1 MAESQGQIKFD
12 ITADIASAKAR
23 LNELEKAMVAIES
36 SGAWLEVGRGLHA
49 QTSSLGGPGG
59 PLNEIANAIRKSRSE
74 LDELEK
80 RAQRFRRPSDDQE
93 DEKNKGFLSRLKQS
107 SQFLSRLKAD
117 IGKIVFPVAAA
128 FGIVRL
134 IEYLKDAREQSKRL
148 GEEYQKVGD
157 EFARQT
163 ARISASARGISDAQS
178 EALSRMASAQSAL
191 RSQMEK
197 DLDSLKGI
205 GQFWMSAFGI
215 DDGVASKAARIN
227 QAFADQTRRIASD
240 TQKEINARKEKEAAD
255 SAKKIADQAIQEA
268 KRAEDLKKEATL
280 AGLNEE
286 ERVRKKMELD
296 IAELQAKLRD
306 AKSNAE
312 KYSLDQQMAYVR
324 IIADAQL
331 KAIADA
337 EEAKRA
343 AEEAAY
349 MESMDRLR
357 EQAVEQAEQ
366 IKKALDSVITD
377 ATIKLN
383 GMLDTQKIEQ
393 GIDAITTT
401 LQRIASNT
409 AGGGY

>member
-1 MAESQGQIKFD
+1 LAEDAGQLKFKVL
-12 ITADIASAKAR
+12 ADIAQAKADLDR
-23 LNELEKAMVAIES
+23 LAKEATGIGSALSEGSQTAKGTQGFLARIRESAIS
-36 SGAWLEVGRGLHA
+36 VGRLREMF
-49 QTSSLGGPGG
+49 SR
-59 PLNEIANAIRKSRSE
+59 IA
-74 LDELEK
+74 
-80 RAQRFRRPSDDQE
+80 
-93 DEKNKGFLSRLKQS
+93 
-107 SQFLSRLKAD
+107 
-117 IGKIVFPVAAA
+117 FPVAAA

-148 GEEYQKVGD
+148 GEEYTKVGD
-157 EFARQT
+157 DFSRQT
-163 ARISASARGISDAQS
+163 SRVTASLRGISNAQE
-178 EALSRMASAQSAL
+178 EAISRMSSAQSAL
-191 RSQMEK
+191 KSQMEK

-205 GQFWMSAFGI
+205 GQYWMSAFGI
-215 DDGVASKAARIN
+215 DDSIVEKANRIN
-227 QAFADQTRRIASD
+227 QAYLSQTQRIAAD

-268 KRAEDLKKEATL
+268 KRAEDLKKEVTL

-312 KYSLDQQMAYVR
+312 KYSLDQQMAYIR
-324 IIADAQL
+324 IIAAAQL

-383 GMLDTQKIEQ
+383 GMLNTQKIEQ